1 MLHCDVWYTLRNY
14 QTCKEAGKCDT
25 QPREKSGE
33 TNPEITDGKIRH
45 KPKIAY
51 EYIQGFKE
59 SPEHNEGK
67 YRESQ

>member
-1 MLHCDVWYTLRNY
+1 MMH
-14 QTCKEAGKCDT
+14 
-25 QPREKSGE
+25 KSAVKPGE

-45 KPKIAY
+45 KPKIAD

-67 YRESQ
+67 YRESQQRNGNYKNQILELENKNIPNE